1 MELNHLTEIAIKTS
15 LLAGAEILKIYN
27 DPESDFNIQS
37 KADNSPLTIADQK
50 SNDVIVKDL
59 IGTGIAILSEEE
71 KEVPYSERSANKNLW
86 IVDPLDGTKEFI
98 KRNGEFTVNVALVE
112 NGTPVIGVVYVPVSN
127 TLYFA
132 NKEIGSFKIDGE
144 TLLSSSFFLDNNR
157 NGLLSFISNAE
168 KLPLSSLSKND
179 NEITVVAS
187 RSHNNEETEKYISDL
202 KTKYKDVIIVSSGSS
217 IKICL
222 VAEGIADVYPR
233 FAPTMEWDTAAG
245 HAVAL
250 YAGKQVLM
258 TDEKTSLYYNKEN
271 LLNPYFIVK

>member
-1 MELNHLTEIAIKTS
+1 M
-15 LLAGAEILKIYN
+15 
-27 DPESDFNIQS
+27 
-37 KADNSPLTIADQK
+37 
-50 SNDVIVKDL
+50 
-59 IGTGIAILSEEE
+59 
-71 KEVPYSERSANKNLW
+71 
-86 IVDPLDGTKEFI
+86 
-98 KRNGEFTVNVALVE
+98 
-112 NGTPVIGVVYVPVSN
+112 
-127 TLYFA
+127 
-132 NKEIGSFKIDGE
+132 
-144 TLLSSSFFLDNNR
+144 
-157 NGLLSFISNAE
+157 
-168 KLPLSSLSKND
+168 
-179 NEITVVAS
+179 
-187 RSHNNEETEKYISDL
+187 